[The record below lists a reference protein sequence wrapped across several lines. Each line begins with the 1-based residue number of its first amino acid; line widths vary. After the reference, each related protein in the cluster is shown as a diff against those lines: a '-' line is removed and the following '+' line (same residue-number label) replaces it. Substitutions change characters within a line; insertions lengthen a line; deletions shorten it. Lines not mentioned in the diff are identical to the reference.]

1 MLTWLRD
8 NAKIFLIVTIVI
20 FVGLIFLRWG
30 MGEGSGM
37 PRNPYQRPIARIDG
51 KDIMPADYQD
61 AIQSMSQNYRNML
74 ESVNHPDPEAMMML
88 MSSRLSEQAFQGLI
102 DSHLQSSFLR
112 KRDWNTFTIEQ
123 ADELLIAQVG
133 MQDLGDMSAREY
145 LETIRS
151 DNPGAYQQYL
161 YQTYITANSMLFP
174 MAAGMMN
181 MASLEE
187 VRYLERESRAQMTA
201 RYISVEADTSLPGEE
216 YLRDFYREGT
226 EHFVRPAGS
235 LLRYITFGVQP
246 QESDVRNALNRLDS
260 LTFSTRGTQVASTR
274 SQLTAAFG
282 DTIQLE
288 QGRRTEPFTGMYSG
302 NPSISAY
309 HVLLLDSVRQFSDTL
324 AEALD
329 PALHDTLFLRS
340 WETPIFP
347 GYSTVRRMKWD
358 LESEMETM
366 LAERVPN
373 IPDSLVILDFGEMLV
388 NEDTPYSGAVSEEMA
403 VYATDTVWR
412 DSLGPVFYS
421 ASYRGGYPAL
431 TVVRRLAYH
440 PSDTLSYEET
450 LATGILRETA
460 LYHLRREASMN
471 MAQGMLEDIRS
482 SGVNLGT
489 FGEVESLQVRTTP
502 VFTAAEIR
510 AASQIDPLAEAGI
523 LASDEFAMAAILAPE
538 FQVIGPFGTGTKCV
552 LAEIL
557 SRQQPSEDPNM
568 QTVTYLSTQY
578 GHQQLAMDY
587 MLENLR
593 ETSDIRDLREEW
605 TSYLETVED
614 SLRAAEEQLEE

>member
-37 PRNPYQRPIARIDG
+37 PRNPYQRPVARVDG
-51 KDIMPADYQD
+51 KEIMPSDYQD

-74 ESVNHPDPEAMMML
+74 ESMNHPDPEAMMML
-88 MSSRLSEQAFQGLI
+88 MSSRLSEQAFEELI
-102 DSHLQSSFLR
+102 NGHLQSSFLR
-112 KRDWNTFTIEQ
+112 KRDWSQFTLEQ
-123 ADELLIAQVG
+123 AEELLIAQIG
-133 MQDLGDMSAREY
+133 MQDLGDMTAREY

-151 DNPGAYQQYL
+151 EQPGTYQQYL
-161 YQTYITANSMLFP
+161 YQTYMTGNSMLFP
-174 MAAGMMN
+174 MAASMMN

-187 VRYLERESRAQMTA
+187 VRYLERESRAEITA
-201 RYISVEADTSLPGEE
+201 RYITVEADTSLPGEE
-216 YLRDFYREGT
+216 YLRDFYREET
-226 EHFVRPAGS
+226 DNFARPAGS

-246 QESDVRNALNRLDS
+246 QESDVQNALNRLDS
-260 LTFSTRGTQVASTR
+260 LTFSTRGTQVASTQA
-274 SQLTAAFG
+274 QLAAAFG

-288 QGRRTEPFTGMYSG
+288 EGRRTEPFTGMYSA
-302 NPSISAY
+302 NPSINAF
-309 HVLLLDSVRQFSDTL
+309 HVLLLDSVHQFSDTL
-324 AEALD
+324 AEGED

-358 LESEMETM
+358 IESEIETM
-366 LAERVPN
+366 LAERIPN
-373 IPDSLVILDFGEMLV
+373 IPDSLVILDFGEMMV
-388 NEDTPYSGAVSEEMA
+388 DEDTPMSGTVSEEMA
-403 VYATDTVWR
+403 VFATDTIWR
-412 DSLGPVFYS
+412 DSIGPVFYDP
-421 ASYRGGYPAL
+421 SYRGGYPAL

-440 PSDTLSYEET
+440 PSDTLSYEEA
-450 LATGILRETA
+450 LETGVLRETA
-460 LYHLRREASMN
+460 LYHLRREASLGR
-471 MAQGMLEDIRS
+471 AQEMLEDIRG

-489 FGEVESLQVRTTP
+489 FADVESLQVRTTP
-502 VFTAAEIR
+502 VFTAAEVK
-510 AASQIDPLAEAGI
+510 AASQTDPMAEEGI
-523 LASDEFAMAAILAPE
+523 LASDDFAMAVITAPE
-538 FQVIGPFGTGTKCV
+538 FQVIGPFLTGTECV

-557 SRQQPSEDPNM
+557 SRQEPSEDQNT

-578 GHQQLAMDY
+578 GHQQLAMERI
-587 MLENLR
+587 LENLR

-614 SLRAAEEQLEE
+614 SLRAEEEQLEE

>member
-30 MGEGSGM
+30 MGEGGGM

-51 KDIMPADYQD
+51 KEIMPSDYQD

-74 ESVNHPDPEAMMML
+74 ESMNHPDPEAMMML
-88 MSSRLSEQAFQGLI
+88 MSSRLSEQAFQELI
-102 DSHLQSSFLR
+102 DGHLKSSFLE
-112 KRDWNTFTIEQ
+112 KRDWSHFSLEQ
-123 ADELLIAQVG
+123 AEELLIAQIG
-133 MQDLGDMSAREY
+133 MQDLGDMTAREY

-151 DNPGAYQQYL
+151 EQPGTYQQYL
-161 YQTYITANSMLFP
+161 YQTYMTANSMLFP

-187 VRYLERESRAQMTA
+187 VRYLERESRAEITA
-201 RYISVEADTSLPGEE
+201 RYISVEADTSLPGGE
-216 YLRDFYREGT
+216 YLRDFYRDGT

-246 QESDVRNALNRLDS
+246 QESDIQNALNRLDS

-274 SQLTAAFG
+274 AQLTAAFG

-288 QGRRTEPFTGMYSG
+288 QGRRTEPFAGMYSG
-302 NPSISAY
+302 NPSINAY
-309 HVLLLDSVRQFSDTL
+309 HVLLLDSVHQFSDTL
-324 AEALD
+324 AEGED
-329 PALHDTLFLRS
+329 PALHDTLYLRS

-358 LESEMETM
+358 IESEMETM
-366 LAERVPN
+366 LAELIPN
-373 IPDSLVILDFGEMLV
+373 IPDSLVILDFGEMMV
-388 NEDTPYSGAVSEEMA
+388 DEDTPYSGPVSEEM
-403 VYATDTVWR
+403 VVFATDTIWR
-412 DSLGPVFYS
+412 DSLGPVFYNP
-421 ASYRGGYPAL
+421 SYRDGYPAL
-431 TVVRRLAYH
+431 TVVRRLAHH
-440 PSDTLSYEET
+440 PSDTLSYEEA
-450 LATGILRETA
+450 LETGILRETA
-460 LYHLRREASMN
+460 LYHLRREASLGR
-471 MAQGMLEDIRS
+471 AQDMLEDIHG

-489 FGEVESLQVRTTP
+489 YGEVESLEVRTTP

-510 AASQIDPLAEAGI
+510 AASQTDPLAEGGI
-523 LASDEFAMAAILAPE
+523 LASEEFAMAAIMAPE
-538 FQVIGPFGTGTKCV
+538 FQVIGPFMTGTECV

-557 SRQQPSEDPNM
+557 SRQMPSEDPNM
-568 QTVTYLSTQY
+568 QTITYLSTQY
-578 GHQQLAMDY
+578 GHQQLAVEY

-593 ETSDIRDLREEW
+593 ETSEIRDLREEW

-614 SLRAAEEQLEE
+614 SLRAEEERLEE

>member
-51 KDIMPADYQD
+51 KEIMPADYQD

-74 ESVNHPDPEAMMML
+74 ESMNHPDPEAMMML
-88 MSSRLSEQAFQGLI
+88 MSSRLSEQAFEGLI
-102 DSHLQSSFLR
+102 DSHLQSSYMR
-112 KRDWNTFTIEQ
+112 KRDWGQFTIEQ
-123 ADELLIAQVG
+123 AEELLIAQIG
-133 MQDLGDMSAREY
+133 MQDLGDMTAREY

-151 DNPGAYQQYL
+151 DQPGVYQQYL
-161 YQTYITANSMLFP
+161 YQTYMTANSMLFP

-187 VRYLERESRAQMTA
+187 VRYLERENRAEITA
-201 RYISVEADTSLPGEE
+201 RYISVEADTSLPGGE
-216 YLRDFYREGT
+216 YLRDFYRDGT
-226 EHFVRPAGS
+226 EYFVRPAGS
-235 LLRYITFGVQP
+235 LLRYITFGVQA
-246 QESDVRNALNRLDS
+246 QESDVQNALNRLDS
-260 LTFSTRGTQVASTR
+260 LTFSTRGAQVASTR
-274 SQLTAAFG
+274 AQLTAAFG

-288 QGRRTEPFTGMYSG
+288 QGQRTEPFEGMYSG
-302 NPSISAY
+302 NPSITAY

-324 AEALD
+324 AEVED

-358 LESEMETM
+358 IESEMETM
-366 LAERVPN
+366 LAGRVPN
-373 IPDSLVILDFGEMLV
+373 IPDSLVILDFGEMMV
-388 NEDTPYSGAVSEEMA
+388 DEDTPYSGAVSEEMA
-403 VYATDTVWR
+403 VFATDTVWR

-421 ASYRGGYPAL
+421 PSYRGGYPAL

-450 LATGILRETA
+450 LETGILRETA
-460 LYHLRREASMN
+460 LYHLRREASLN
-471 MAQGMLEDIRS
+471 RAQGMLEDIRG

-489 FGEVESLQVRTTP
+489 FGEMESLQVRTTP

-510 AASQIDPLAEAGI
+510 AASQTDPMAEGGI
-523 LASDEFAMAAILAPE
+523 LASDEFAMAAIISPE
-538 FQVIGPFGTGTKCV
+538 FQVIGPFRTGTECV

-557 SRQQPSEDPNM
+557 SRQLPSDDPNR

-578 GHQQLAMDY
+578 GHQQLAVEY
-587 MLENLR
+587 ILENLR
-593 ETSDIRDLREEW
+593 ENSEIRDLRQEW

-614 SLRAAEEQLEE
+614 SLRAEEERLEE

>member
-37 PRNPYQRPIARIDG
+37 PRNPYQRPIAMIDG
-51 KDIMPADYQD
+51 KEIMPADYQD
-61 AIQSMSQNYRNML
+61 AIQSMSQNYRSML
-74 ESVNHPDPEAMMML
+74 ERMNHPDPEAMMML

-102 DSHLQSSFLR
+102 DSHLQSSFLK
-112 KRDWNTFTIEQ
+112 KRDWSQFTLEQ
-123 ADELLIAQVG
+123 AEELLIAQIG
-133 MQDLGDMSAREY
+133 MQDLGDMTPREY

-151 DNPGAYQQYL
+151 DQPGVYQQYL
-161 YQTYITANSMLFP
+161 YQTYMTANSMLFP
-174 MAAGMMN
+174 MAAGMIN

-187 VRYLERESRAQMTA
+187 VRYLERESRAEITA
-201 RYISVEADTSLPGEE
+201 RYISVEADTSLPGGE

-260 LTFSTRGTQVASTR
+260 LTFANRGTQVASTR
-274 SQLTAAFG
+274 AQLSAAFG

-288 QGRRTEPFTGMYSG
+288 EGRRTEPFTGMYSG
-302 NPSISAY
+302 NPAISAY
-309 HVLLLDSVRQFSDTL
+309 HVLLLDSVHRFSDTL
-324 AEALD
+324 AEVEN

-347 GYSTVRRMKWD
+347 GYGTVRRMKWD

-366 LAERVPN
+366 LAGRVPN

-388 NEDTPYSGAVSEEMA
+388 DEETPVAGTVSEEMA
-403 VYATDTVWR
+403 VFATDTVWR

-421 ASYRGGYPAL
+421 PSYRGGYPAL

-450 LATGILRETA
+450 LETGVLRETA
-460 LYHLRREASMN
+460 LYHLRREASLN
-471 MAQGMLEDIRS
+471 RAQRMLEEIRG

-489 FGEVESLQVRTTP
+489 FGEAESLRVMTTP

-510 AASQIDPLAEAGI
+510 AASRTDPMAEGGI
-523 LASDEFAMAAILAPE
+523 LASDDFAMASIIAPE
-538 FQVIGPFGTGTKCV
+538 FQVIGPFPTGTECV

-557 SRQQPSEDPNM
+557 SRQLPSEDPNM
-568 QTVTYLSTQY
+568 QTITYLSAQY
-578 GHQQLAMDY
+578 GHQQLAVEY
-587 MLENLR
+587 ILENLR
-593 ETSDIRDLREEW
+593 ETSEIRDLREEW

-614 SLRAAEEQLEE
+614 SLRVEEERLEE